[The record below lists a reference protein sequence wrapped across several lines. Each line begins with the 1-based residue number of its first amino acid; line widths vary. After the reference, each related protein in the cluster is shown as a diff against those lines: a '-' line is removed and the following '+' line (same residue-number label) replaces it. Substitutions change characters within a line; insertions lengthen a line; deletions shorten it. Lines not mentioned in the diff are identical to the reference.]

1 MTNVVYFR
9 FLPDPLGIV
18 LCRDKL
24 ESVGLARQRHRFP
37 RGVVLRAANQ
47 NLSIA
52 SGNRTLIRKAVAQIG
67 TSEPIW
73 VTDEERRPAST
84 RCAVR

>member
-1 MTNVVYFR
+1 MS
-9 FLPDPLGIV
+9 L
-18 LCRDKL
+18 
-24 ESVGLARQRHRFP
+24 

-73 VTDEERRPAST
+73 VTDEERRKVKYSYAL
-84 RCAVR
+84 RKNG